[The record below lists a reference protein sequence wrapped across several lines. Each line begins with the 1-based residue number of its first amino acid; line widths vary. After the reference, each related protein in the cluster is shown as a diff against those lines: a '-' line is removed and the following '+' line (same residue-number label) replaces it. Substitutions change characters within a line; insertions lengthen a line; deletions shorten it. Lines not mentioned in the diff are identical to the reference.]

1 MLTDHEKDV
10 LATLHVSID
19 SLFLEC
25 QQNKR
30 CSPVS
35 SCTQDKCLMA
45 MTSDKIQ
52 YGIAND
58 SPEHTYYMPSC
69 GSVLCGCWHD
79 AKGFTEVTP
88 ETIQF
93 IMENCVKS
101 RSKLIDIRSPY
112 VPNVSKEQLLNF
124 FKEWDESPYPIELS
138 VNVPQDPRNSGFGK
152 SISTRTPSTC
162 SGALSKSSMP

>member
-1 MLTDHEKDV
+1 
-10 LATLHVSID
+10 
-19 SLFLEC
+19 
-25 QQNKR
+25 
-30 CSPVS
+30 
-35 SCTQDKCLMA
+35 
-45 MTSDKIQ
+45 
-52 YGIAND
+52 
-58 SPEHTYYMPSC
+58 
-69 GSVLCGCWHD
+69 
-79 AKGFTEVTP
+79 
-88 ETIQF
+88 
-93 IMENCVKS
+93 MENCVKS